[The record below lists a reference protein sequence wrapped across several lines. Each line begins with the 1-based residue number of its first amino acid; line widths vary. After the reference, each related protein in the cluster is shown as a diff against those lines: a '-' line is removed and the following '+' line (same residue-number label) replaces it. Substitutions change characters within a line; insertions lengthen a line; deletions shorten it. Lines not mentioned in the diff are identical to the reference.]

1 MTTPATVDGA
11 QRSRWFVRRSQE
23 ETDHLRTD
31 LTGESTC
38 NFSFLVLVVGSC
50 AIATFG
56 LISNSAAVIIG
67 AMIIA
72 PLMLPIRGFA
82 LGAADGDFGLVR
94 TALVS
99 IGVGTVFAL
108 GFSWSIGR
116 LVDLPVY
123 SSEILARTQPQLLDL
138 GVAVAAGLVGAYA
151 KLRKEIAD
159 SLAGVA
165 IAVALM
171 PPLCVVGLTLA
182 QLDWQA
188 CLGATLLYLTNLIGI
203 ALACMVVFLA
213 AGYVPFERGGRTLAW
228 TAVFAALLGIPLS
241 ISFGRLLVQERLEA
255 SLRSALSKTV
265 TFRQTKILSEEVD
278 WLSDPPVVTL
288 RVSAEQAPTPRQ
300 VQLLEEYAGR
310 ATGQRFKLVARV
322 IREEAITS
330 TGESP

>member
-1 MTTPATVDGA
+1 
-11 QRSRWFVRRSQE
+11 
-23 ETDHLRTD
+23 
-31 LTGESTC
+31 
-38 NFSFLVLVVGSC
+38 
-50 AIATFG
+50 
-56 LISNSAAVIIG
+56 
-67 AMIIA
+67 
-72 PLMLPIRGFA
+72 
-82 LGAADGDFGLVR
+82 
-94 TALVS
+94 
-99 IGVGTVFAL
+99 
-108 GFSWSIGR
+108 
-116 LVDLPVY
+116 
-123 SSEILARTQPQLLDL
+123 
-138 GVAVAAGLVGAYA
+138 
-151 KLRKEIAD
+151 
-159 SLAGVA
+159 
-165 IAVALM
+165 M